1 MKRLWAPWRMQYI
14 KKAKEGGCILCEKP
28 KEDRDKENY
37 ILYRSA
43 HSFVML
49 NTYPYNNGHLMVSP
63 YAHSNSLE
71 ALSDDILLDMFKV
84 TSLSTSVLKAAFSP
98 EGFNIG
104 MNLGKTAGAGI
115 DDHLHIHIVPRWNG
129 DTSYMPVISETRV
142 LPEHLMDTYQKIL
155 PHFECREKP

>member
-1 MKRLWAPWRMQYI
+1 
-14 KKAKEGGCILCEKP
+14 
-28 KEDRDKENY
+28 
-37 ILYRSA
+37 
-43 HSFVML
+43 
-49 NTYPYNNGHLMVSP
+49 MVSP

-84 TSLSTSVLKAAFSP
+84 TSLSTSVLKVAFSP

-129 DTSYMPVISETRV
+129 DMNFMPVISETRV
-142 LPEHLMDTYQKIL
+142 LPEHLMDTYQKLL
-155 PHFECREKP
+155 PHFKSFS